1 MNRGYAGFYK
11 GFYLRSS
18 YEYAYAKF
26 LDFNSIPWRYEE
38 KTFDLGY
45 KMYKPDFFIYNST
58 NELEKIVEV
67 KSRNKTAI
75 ENALKSLETLES
87 NYKIFCELISYEE
100 LLSIYSELPFTLNQT
115 ISEWINDDKTTI
127 NKSLHGSLNGHF
139 NIMHSVATKKRIG
152 EHTRK
157 LWNSDSPAKQ
167 KMLEGL
173 RNTGLAQKGKLKTLR
188 IVRHCFK
195 CGKEFQCLITSPK
208 KFCSQQ
214 CSGSIAIQHAT
225 EEYVKQRTIVHIE
238 IRDFIIKWSL
248 ENVELILSTP
258 MNKIKTSISPLVKEI
273 ERRFGVKDLRVISKA
288 VFGEDLGRKELIIF
302 MKKVCNEKIC

>member
-38 KTFDLGY
+38 ITFDLGY
-45 KMYKPDFFIYNST
+45 KMYKPDFFIYNSA
-58 NELEKIVEV
+58 EDLVKIVEI
-67 KSRNKTAI
+67 KSRDKNAK
-75 ENALKSLETLES
+75 EMALKSLKIIES
-87 NYKIFCELISYEE
+87 KYKIPCELISYEE
-100 LLSIYSELPFTLNQT
+100 LLRIYSCLPFTLNST

-127 NKSLHGSLNGHF
+127 NKSLYGSLNGHF
-139 NIMHSVATKKRIG
+139 NIMHSLATKKKIG
-152 EHTRK
+152 ENTKK
-157 LWNSDSPAKQ
+157 LWNTNSPAKQ

-173 RNTGLAQKGKLKTLR
+173 RKSGLSQKGKIKTLR
-188 IVRHCFK
+188 ITKHCLK

-214 CSGSIAIQHAT
+214 CSGSIAIKHAT
-225 EEYVKQRTIVHIE
+225 DQYVNQRNKVHGE

-248 ENVELILSTP
+248 ENVDLILQTP
-258 MNKIKTSISPLVKEI
+258 MNKIKTSINPLVQEI
-273 ERRFGVKDLRVISKA
+273 EEQFGVKDLRVISKA
-288 VFGEDLGRKELIIF
+288 VFGEDRGRKELINF
-302 MKKVCNEKIC
+302 MTKVCNEKIC